1 MRTARCEFRRN
12 WYKMID
18 MISVYKHKH
27 LTWVDVES
35 PSSEEVRE
43 LMGKYNI
50 DPLVAEELLLPTL
63 KPRVDVYK
71 NFIYLIL
78 HFPAFRHTH
87 GDNPNQEIDFII
99 GKDFLITTRYD
110 SVDPLHKFSKVF
122 EVNSVLDRSDI
133 GDHAGYLFF
142 YMVRKLYK
150 SLEHELEYISDSLG
164 IIEEDIFEGKEKEMV
179 IALSNVSR
187 VLLNLRQAI
196 TPHHEILNSFC
207 DAGKVFFGEKF
218 GYHLSS
224 IMGEYYRIKNS
235 ANSLIDTLNELRQ
248 TNNSLVSTKQNEVMK
263 VLTIMAF
270 ITFPLSLMASIFG
283 MNTLYLP
290 IVGHPFDFWIIISI
304 MLVAM
309 GFFFAYFKYKE
320 WL

>member
-1 MRTARCEFRRN
+1 
-12 WYKMID
+12 MIT
-18 MISVYKHKH
+18 VYKHKH

-35 PSSEEVRE
+35 PSTEEVRE
-43 LMGKYNI
+43 LMEKYSI

-63 KPRVDVYK
+63 KPRVDAYP

-87 GDNPNQEIDFII
+87 GASPNQEIDFII

-133 GDHAGYLFF
+133 GGHAGYLFF

-150 SLEHELEYISDSLG
+150 SLEHELEYIGDSLG

-179 IALSNVSR
+179 VALSNVSR
-187 VLLNLRQAI
+187 NLLNLRQALV
-196 TPHHEILNSFC
+196 PHHEILSSFS
-207 DAGKVFFGEKF
+207 DAGKTFFGEKF
-218 GYHLSS
+218 SYHLSS
-224 IMGEYYRIKNS
+224 IMGEYFRIKNS
-235 ANSLIDTLNELRQ
+235 VSSHIETLDELRQ

-270 ITFPLSLMASIFG
+270 VTFPLSLVATIFG
-283 MNTLYLP
+283 MNTKYLP
-290 IVGHPFDFWIIISI
+290 IVGHPLDFWIIIGI
-304 MLVAM
+304 MLLAM
-309 GFFFAYFKYKE
+309 VFFFMFFKYKE

>member
-1 MRTARCEFRRN
+1 
-12 WYKMID
+12 

-35 PSSEEVRE
+35 PSTEEVRE
-43 LMGKYNI
+43 LMERYSI

-63 KPRVDVYK
+63 KPRVESYP

-87 GDNPNQEIDFII
+87 AGEQNQEIDFII

-122 EVNSVLDRSDI
+122 EVNSVLDKSDI
-133 GDHAGYLFF
+133 GEHAGFLFF

-150 SLEHELEYISDSLG
+150 SIEHELEYIHDSLE

-187 VLLNLRQAI
+187 DLLNLKQALA
-196 TPHHEILNSFC
+196 PHHEVLSSFG
-207 DAGKVFFGEKF
+207 DVGIEFFGKPF
-218 GYHLSS
+218 GKHINS
-224 IMGEYYRIKNS
+224 IMGEYFRIKNEVLV
-235 ANSLIDTLNELRQ
+235 NIDTLTELRE
-248 TNNSLVSTKQNEVMK
+248 TNNSLLSTKQNEVMK

-270 ITFPLSLMASIFG
+270 VTFPLSLMASIFG
-283 MNTLYLP
+283 MNTKYIPLVGLP
-290 IVGHPFDFWIIISI
+290 YDFWIVMGI
-304 MLVAM
+304 MGCATLLM
-309 GFFFAYFKYKE
+309 FIFFKRKN